1 MHVQED
7 EGPLNSVPSF
17 CREPG
22 NPAKGQAGPAGSGG
36 RGWAAAT
43 PSDGLWIPAAGEE
56 AGGWAAVKSTP
67 AASPRVW

>member
-1 MHVQED
+1 MHVQEG

-36 RGWAAAT
+36 GGGPQLHLVMGCGSQQQERRQ
-43 PSDGLWIPAAGEE
+43 E
-56 AGGWAAVKSTP
+56 AGL
-67 AASPRVW
+67 R